1 MISTTVDALNAL
13 GKSLLGDNY
22 TPKPGL
28 TDAETINEIAKAA
41 EDAGGLVKFTLEL
54 RDGRLVMLEE
64 GDT

>member
-1 MISTTVDALNAL
+1 MSANTVEALNTL

-41 EDAGGLVKFTLEL
+41 YNAGGIVNYTLEL
-54 RDGRLVMLEE
+54 RDGRLVMIEE